1 MTIQPSAIVL
11 YESERMTDEATGGG
25 RPTGNIIPDNTL
37 NAIFPKTSRRDRT
50 EGRFN
55 MTKVFGGVRSATA
68 EAYQGTHFAITKD
81 AQDQNVNV
89 LCIAGTPT
97 DTRDEAR
104 ARIEAYLVPGI
115 SARMYMLGDAYAKQ
129 RSILTFQDV
138 STPLPELGSTLYLK
152 QQDKDGNTVSEDYVK
167 ISGISD
173 EVQTFTYEFNN
184 QFGTLQRR
192 VLTIK
197 LASRLKYALIGGYP
211 YPTGSKRDDNQVQ
224 ATVSTT
230 NIADA
235 TQFYGCSALA
245 VDAAVGQSIIRVSE
259 VYKPIVP
266 SAYAENIITEQLA
279 LGELSQLVAAGDS
292 ISQSVNFALVS
303 GTQSRTYLPR
313 IPMRGAVLTIDSGVY
328 KDDGTGQLKLL
339 SGTDNFSQIQVSY
352 ETGQID
358 AWRKSSV
365 FVGAA
370 TVTFTPAARLLGS
383 AISRST
389 PVTKTNRTFS
399 WVWMLPGAVPE
410 LGTVS
415 IWYRSMGNWQL
426 IQDDGSGKL
435 TGAGTGSITP
445 SGSISASFNSLPDVD
460 TSIVLAW
467 LPKGSMEYTA
477 LGGQSKSIAKQQI
490 INTGYAIDPH
500 SLILTWVT
508 GGVTKT
514 LSDNGSG
521 LLLGDIVGQGS
532 ISYAGKQ
539 LKFVPT
545 GLPDTGTYQLSYTRA
560 AYGLV
565 SITIPDDPTAAATF
579 NAGKP
584 LSAGKSVIT
593 YSVVRRTSSGGR
605 ASLKV
610 TITDDGAGKLLRDG
624 VQVGTIDYATGSG
637 SFTWAQDYSYTVT
650 SYTDGQFGTQSIKE
664 VINASEL
671 ATGAGTLQ
679 GLPSAEASGTTENMS
694 VNMPELEFTVAENLI
709 TSSLMFTDN
718 GNIYIERDG
727 VLWKNPDPRTGAG
740 TRVGRV
746 ESGSGTV
753 IISDAK
759 GITGNLF
766 INAGASLNS
775 RPFIG
780 SAIWRTPG
788 APIKAANLEVKGQD
802 AHGAIF
808 KAALLADGSLSG
820 SLGSGS
826 VDISSGLVTMSFS
839 RPIAANSLVYS
850 TVILTSIPLDSDA
863 IGLDPVRL
871 PPDGKV
877 PIFSDGVGVVIG
889 HTGTLNVGTPT
900 AGLEVDCGRDYLAE
914 LWFTDSAG
922 KKLSAA
928 QYTENRDAG
937 LVTMKSPL
945 SLVDAAGTALTPPLT
960 LHHRIEHRTLL
971 LDVQPNGDLSLA
983 IPLQQAYPAGA
994 SYVSSYLPQGDRY
1007 ASWGNLF
1014 TQQTWDTAKPNWGH
1028 TPVGTEILADY
1039 NAIDFPPEV
1048 NNEGTVD
1055 DEWLIKFSSAT
1066 TFDVISRDRGLISSG
1081 TTGTDLTLV
1090 NPNTGTPYLVL
1101 RKGGWSA
1108 GWVTG
1113 NVLRLTTI
1121 SALAPIWL
1129 LRCVSIGVATHPDD
1143 QFEYMQYG
1151 DGD

>member
-1 MTIQPSAIVL
+1 MTLQATDIVL
-11 YESERMTDEATGGG
+11 YESERMTDEENGGG

-81 AQDQNVNV
+81 AQDKNVNV

-115 SARMYMLGDAYAKQ
+115 SARMYLLGDAYAKQ
-129 RSILTFQDV
+129 RQLLAFQEL
-138 STPLPELGSTLYLK
+138 SAPLPELGSALYL
-152 QQDKDGNTVSEDYVK
+152 QQLNKDGVLVSEDYVK
-167 ISGISD
+167 ISGLST
-173 EVQTFTYEFNN
+173 EVQTFTYEFNG

-197 LASRLKYALIGGYP
+197 LASRLKFPLTGGYP
-211 YPTGSKRDDNQVQ
+211 YPTGAHRDDGLPL

-235 TQFYGCSALA
+235 TQFYGCTSLA
-245 VDAAVGQSIIRVSE
+245 VDAAVGQSIIRVGE

-266 SAYAENIITEQLA
+266 SAYAENTLTEQLA
-279 LGELSQLVAAGDS
+279 LGELAQLAAAGES
-292 ISQSVNFALVS
+292 ISQGVNFALVS
-303 GTQSRTYLPR
+303 GSQSRAYLPR
-313 IPMRGAVLTIDSGVY
+313 IPLRGAVLTIDSEVY

-339 SGTDNFSQIQVSY
+339 SGTDNFSQILISY

-365 FVGAA
+365 FTGAA
-370 TVTFTPAARLLGS
+370 TVTFTPAARLLGA
-383 AISRST
+383 AISTST
-389 PVTKTNRTFS
+389 PVTKSNRTFS
-399 WVWMLPGAVPE
+399 WVWAFPNAIPE

-426 IQDDGSGKL
+426 MQDDGSGKL
-435 TGAGTGSITP
+435 TGAGTGSVTTT
-445 SGSISASFNSLPDVD
+445 GSISASFNSLPDVD
-460 TSIVLAW
+460 TSIVVAY
-467 LPKGSMEYTA
+467 LPKGSMEYTV
-477 LGGQSKSIAKQQI
+477 LGGQSMSVAKQQV
-490 INTGYAIDPH
+490 INTGYAIAPH
-500 SLILTWVT
+500 SLSLTWVT
-508 GGVTKT
+508 GGETKT
-514 LSDNGSG
+514 LTDNGSG
-521 LLLGDIVGQGS
+521 QLIGDAVEPGS
-532 ISYAGKQ
+532 VSYAAKQ
-539 LKFVPT
+539 LKFTPT
-545 GLPDTGTYQLSYTRA
+545 GLPDNGTYQLYYVRA
-560 AYGLV
+560 AYGLLSV
-565 SITIPDDPTAAATF
+565 PIPEDAAQAATF

-584 LSAGKSVIT
+584 LTAGKTVIT
-593 YSVVRRTSSGGR
+593 YTVMRRTATGERNSV
-605 ASLKV
+605 KV
-610 TITDDGAGKLLRDG
+610 TLTDDGLGKLLRDG
-624 VQVGTIDYATGSG
+624 VQVGTIDYAAGSG
-637 SFTWAQDYSYTVT
+637 SFAWSKDYTYTITTYSYGQIGIQT
-650 SYTDGQFGTQSIKE
+650 SKE
-664 VINASEL
+664 TIAATEAS
-671 ATGAGTLQ
+671 AGAGTLQ
-679 GLPSAEASGTTENMS
+679 ALPSNEANGTTENLS
-694 VNMPELEFTVAENLI
+694 VNMPELEFTLAENLV
-709 TSSLMFTDN
+709 TGSLMFTDS
-718 GNIYIERDG
+718 GNVFIDRDG
-727 VLWKNPDPRTGAG
+727 VLWKNPDSRTGAG

-746 ESGSGTV
+746 ESEAGRV
-753 IISDAK
+753 IISDPK
-759 GITGNLF
+759 GLTGNVD
-766 INAGASLNS
+766 INAGAALSS
-775 RPFIG
+775 RAFIS
-780 SAIWRTPG
+780 SATWRTPG
-788 APIKAANLEVKGQD
+788 SPIKAANLLVKGQAAD
-802 AHGAIF
+802 GTMYTASLGADGAITG
-808 KAALLADGSLSG
+808 LLGTGSAD
-820 SLGSGS
+820 
-826 VDISSGLVTMSFS
+826 VSSGLVTMQFP

-889 HTGTLNVGTPT
+889 HTATRDIGTPT
-900 AGLEVDCGRDYLAE
+900 AGQEVDCGRDYIAE

-937 LVTMKSPL
+937 TVTMKSPL
-945 SLVDAAGTALTPPLT
+945 SLVDAADAALTPPLT
-960 LHHRIEHRTLL
+960 LHHRIEHRSLL
-971 LDVQPNGDLSLA
+971 LDVQPNGDLTLA
-983 IPLQQAYPAGA
+983 IALQQAYPAGE

-1007 ASWGNLF
+1007 ASWDNLF
-1014 TQQTWDTAKPNWGH
+1014 TQQTWDSANPNWGH
-1028 TPVGTEILADY
+1028 TPVGTGILAAY
-1039 NAIDFPPEV
+1039 NAIDYPPEV

-1055 DEWLIKFSSAT
+1055 DEWLFKFTSQT
-1066 TFDVISRDRGLISSG
+1066 TYDVISRDRGLISSG
-1081 TTGTDLTLV
+1081 TTTTDLTLV

-1101 RKGGWSA
+1101 RKEGWSA